1 MKFQQLYNQ
10 DLLKFQQLEI
20 EMRYIFFLLPLLG
33 EFVAFTHSEWRSRPL
48 IGKAE
53 HITGKTTR
61 IRWWEGSYTTVWK
74 PSNRRQGRQT
84 IPWVEEIPTENIT
97 LSFPWKQKE
106 GKRPRLPLKIKDK
119 LKELYEQ

>member
-1 MKFQQLYNQ
+1 MPY
-10 DLLKFQQLEI
+10 
-20 EMRYIFFLLPLLG
+20 FFYR
-33 EFVAFTHSEWRSRPL
+33 VAFSGRDCCLQPP

-53 HITGKTTR
+53 HITGKTTC
-61 IRWWEGSYTTVWK
+61 ICWWEGSYTTVWQQTAL
-74 PSNRRQGRQT
+74 RHT
-84 IPWVEEIPTENIT
+84 IPWVEEIPTQNII